1 MKIIIKQLILLLL
14 IFNTTAYADNEN
26 ATTESKTLKYSD
38 NNHYKVSYTS
48 KLDPIAI
55 NTMHAWT
62 LHIENNVGEPVINA
76 DVALNGGMPE
86 HDHGLPT
93 QPQVTQNLGNG
104 NYLLEG
110 LRFHMGGWWQVTIT
124 IHSNS
129 ISDSVT
135 FDLQL

>member
-1 MKIIIKQLILLLL
+1 MKLITNHFLFLLL
-14 IFNTTAYADNEN
+14 IVTSTVFAENETA
-26 ATTESKTLKYSD
+26 TLISKNIKHSD
-38 NNHYKVSYTS
+38 NKNYQVSYTS

-55 NTMHAWT
+55 NIMHAWI
-62 LHIENNVGEPVINA
+62 LHIENKIGEPVSNA
-76 DVALNGGMPE
+76 EVIVDGGMPE

-104 NYLLEG
+104 DYLLEG

-124 IHSNS
+124 IQNQG

>member
-1 MKIIIKQLILLLL
+1 MKIIIKKLLLLLL
-14 IFNTTAYADNEN
+14 IVNTTVHAENEN

-38 NNHYKVSYTS
+38 NKHFQISYTS

-55 NTMHAWT
+55 NTMHTWT
-62 LHIENNVGEPVINA
+62 LHIENNAGEPVINA
-76 DVALNGGMPE
+76 DVAVNGGMPE

>member
-1 MKIIIKQLILLLL
+1 MKLITNHFLFLLL
-14 IFNTTAYADNEN
+14 IATSTVFAENETA
-26 ATTESKTLKYSD
+26 TLISKNIKHSD
-38 NNHYKVSYTS
+38 NNHYQVSYTS
-48 KLDPIAI
+48 KLDPISI
-55 NTMHAWT
+55 NTMHAWI
-62 LHIENNVGEPVINA
+62 LHIENNIGEPVSNA
-76 DVALNGGMPE
+76 EVTVDGGMPE

-124 IHSNS
+124 IYSNNTN
-129 ISDSVT
+129 DSVT

>member
-1 MKIIIKQLILLLL
+1 MKIIIKQILLLL
-14 IFNTTAYADNEN
+14 LIANTTVYAENEN
-26 ATTESKTLKYSD
+26 ATTKSKTLKYSD
-38 NNHYKVSYTS
+38 NKHYQVSYTS

-76 DVALNGGMPE
+76 DVAVNGGMPE

-104 NYLLEG
+104 NYLLKG

>member
-1 MKIIIKQLILLLL
+1 
-14 IFNTTAYADNEN
+14 
-26 ATTESKTLKYSD
+26 
-38 NNHYKVSYTS
+38 
-48 KLDPIAI
+48 
-55 NTMHAWT
+55 MHAWI
-62 LHIENNVGEPVINA
+62 LHIENNIGEPVSNA
-76 DVALNGGMPE
+76 EVTVDGGMPE

-124 IHSNS
+124 IYSNNTN
-129 ISDSVT
+129 DSVT

>member
-1 MKIIIKQLILLLL
+1 MKIIIKKLLLLLL
-14 IFNTTAYADNEN
+14 IVNTTVHAENEN
-26 ATTESKTLKYSD
+26 ATTESKILKYSD
-38 NNHYKVSYTS
+38 NKHFQISYTS

-62 LHIENNVGEPVINA
+62 LHIENNAGEPVINA
-76 DVALNGGMPE
+76 DVAVNGGMPE